1 MLKAD
6 SRSFKEINYTEF
18 GIFSL
23 HLTMLNNN
31 KLLVKYS
38 RSFAPVPQIRQ
49 TKISNIFKYLII
61 DLLDT
66 QKINID
72 LQKQLNESESDLL
85 ELLLTKSKTIGLLDY
100 KRMSIDPKKLINTYK
115 TRLTI
120 LQGSFGAGNENVEII
135 DESKA
140 LINKLH
146 QLNEISLNDYNILI
160 NDF

>member
-6 SRSFKEINYTEF
+6 IRTFKEINYTEF

-23 HLTMLNNN
+23 HLGMLNKN
-31 KLLVKYS
+31 KLLVKYG
-38 RSFAPVPQIRQ
+38 RSYAPVPQIKQ
-49 TKISNIFKYLII
+49 TKISNTFKYLII

-72 LQKQLNESESDLL
+72 LQKQLNDSEADLL
-85 ELLLTKSKTIGLLDY
+85 ELLLMKSKTIGLLNY
-100 KRMSIDPKKLINTYK
+100 KRINIDPKKLINTIK

-135 DESKA
+135 NESKA

-146 QLNEISLNDYNILI
+146 LLNEISLNDYNVLI